1 MYNSKI
7 SEWTGVLIFLY
18 IFSLYLHSIPI
29 FYSLLLNCNFGINS
43 NLDIT
48 IHLLILNAQPN
59 KLQHDAWIIY
69 VLLENYSLL
78 NVFLKIPMNIK
89 QYT

>member
-1 MYNSKI
+1 MKMYLI
-7 SEWTGVLIFLY
+7 SDNVDTYTGMRLAGVDGVVVHERGELY
-18 IFSLYLHSIPI
+18 E
-29 FYSLLLNCNFGINS
+29 
-43 NLDIT
+43 
-48 IHLLILNAQPN
+48 A
-59 KLQHDAWIIY
+59 LQNGDAWIIY